1 MLWWVPFSEGAPS
14 ARQLSQL
21 LLHFITPDPGAETL
35 EDFQSLGWISFIS
48 RVYFITNG
56 PNEE

>member
-35 EDFQSLGWISFIS
+35 EDFQSLG
-48 RVYFITNG
+48 
-56 PNEE
+56 